1 MLWGGQQQVAN
12 LCGSSQPGGWC
23 GLHQLQ
29 IYEPLSLFLFANQIQ
44 FFKLGFSIPSS
55 FQFLS
60 IKYSGHS
67 DPSPSCRSVW
77 TLSGGLCHREK
88 QGAQPQTGCAV
99 LGAVLCLGG
108 SFLARVAGSF
118 TLPAFITD
126 P

>member
-1 MLWGGQQQVAN
+1 MAYISSRFMN
-12 LCGSSQPGGWC
+12 LCHC
-23 GLHQLQ
+23 FCLQ
-29 IYEPLSLFLFANQIQ
+29 TR
-44 FFKLGFSIPSS
+44 SS
-55 FQFLS
+55 FLS
-60 IKYSGHS
+60 WVFPSPPAFSFCPCLLSASSEDIKYSGHS

-77 TLSGGLCHREK
+77 ALNGELCCRKKH
-88 QGAQPQTGCAV
+88 GAQPQTGCAV